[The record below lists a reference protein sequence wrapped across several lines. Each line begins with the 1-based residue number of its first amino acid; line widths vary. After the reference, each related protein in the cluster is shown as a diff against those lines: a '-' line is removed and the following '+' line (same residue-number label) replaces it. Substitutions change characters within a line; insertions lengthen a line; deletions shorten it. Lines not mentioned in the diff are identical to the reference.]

1 MATPSSAA
9 TTPSPR
15 PRYLHSPG
23 DASSSAAMLNG
34 TPSHSGDDR
43 ERVVQK
49 LRTQAELNKV
59 CNCAPSHQ
67 FSAPSLSGGSGNI
80 ANRVRFSPIQLALN
94 LRARLSYANF
104 KVKTNSTNNTLLDL
118 DSQLHTAAKH
128 AATGRTPT
136 KPSSSNYFGNPGSP
150 GPAGQSSRSAARRGP
165 MAPPPPVTASAAQSL
180 FSSLLAPPPA
190 KRARTIHNPHD
201 PPLAA
206 SEKAVEHT
214 RSPHRPTKVAHTP
227 DSHAKSKSRKGT
239 KDKAGAPSSAKGKGK
254 ARQRVTA
261 EGSFEPASDALGEG
275 DIDVEAAKTL
285 THFLLAHRPS
295 VSGTAGSPRS
305 SISAGSDAG
314 STQSFPH
321 YTQSATRMG
330 SSSSV
335 QESPFV
341 PHNAQST
348 ATPPHSPA
356 LSQPSPALSHA
367 MSSHAMGY
375 RQVAHQGSNLRPE
388 GGSTPKMT
396 PRERVGSAEDTD
408 AAGMLLLMATSPS
421 PVRPSTNRDRD
432 ARDAAAFH
440 ALRGGGSGLKGRV
453 LFPSHGGEDGRGG
466 NGHSRTLSREMSG
479 SFASISSAT
488 TEPASPRIVPARR
501 AVEHMKASSS
511 SSQGR
516 PAGGGGRLDVLMPM
530 LPTIT
535 PPTPTDQ
542 ISSQLPPHVPSSP
555 HQAVARR
562 SAQSIPG
569 AGDVDH
575 KPPIQPL
582 TPNASFSLSDYVN
595 VSPSPGANLQSRQP
609 SNASMPMG
617 RRLFEEHPA
626 PNGSP
631 GRRPRRPPPSSPSPS
646 QKSGLSAGVDHV

>member
-15 PRYLHSPG
+15 PRYLPSPG
-23 DASSSAAMLNG
+23 DASSSTAVPNG
-34 TPSHSGDDR
+34 TPAHAGDDR

-49 LRTQAELNKV
+49 LRSQAEVNK
-59 CNCAPSHQ
+59 
-67 FSAPSLSGGSGNI
+67 
-80 ANRVRFSPIQLALN
+80 LALN
-94 LRARLSYANF
+94 LRASLAYANY

-118 DSQLHTAAKH
+118 DAQLHTAAKH
-128 AATGRTPT
+128 AANGRTPT
-136 KPSSSNYFGNPGSP
+136 KASSSNYFGNPGSP
-150 GPAGQSSRSAARRGP
+150 GTPGQSSRSAARRGS

-190 KRARTIHNPHD
+190 KRARTIHNPND

-206 SEKAVEHT
+206 SEKLVEQA
-214 RSPHRPTKVAHTP
+214 RSPHRPTKVARTP
-227 DSHAKSKSRKGT
+227 DSHAKSKSRKGA
-239 KDKAGAPSSAKGKGK
+239 KEKASAPASGKGKGK

-305 SISAGSDAG
+305 SISAGSDPG

-321 YTQSATRMG
+321 YTQSATRLASSG
-330 SSSSV
+330 SIH
-335 QESPFV
+335 ESPFV
-341 PHNAQST
+341 PHDMHTT

-356 LSQPSPALSHA
+356 LSQPSPALSHSMA
-367 MSSHAMGY
+367 Y
-375 RQVAHQGSNLRPE
+375 RQSAHQGSNLRPE
-388 GGSTPKMT
+388 GGGTPKMA

-421 PVRPSTNRDRD
+421 PARPSTNRDRD

-453 LFPSHGGEDGRGG
+453 LFPSYGGEDGRGG

-479 SFASISSAT
+479 SFASISSAA
-488 TEPASPRIVPARR
+488 TEPVSPRTVPARR
-501 AVEHMKASSS
+501 AADHMKASTSS
-511 SSQGR
+511 PR
-516 PAGGGGRLDVLMPM
+516 GGSTGRLDVSMPT

-542 ISSQLPPHVPSSP
+542 PPSQLLPPVTSSP
-555 HQAVARR
+555 RQASGRR
-562 SAQSIPG
+562 SAQPMVS
-569 AGDVDH
+569 AADSADH
-575 KPPIQPL
+575 RSHMQPH

-595 VSPSPGANLQSRQP
+595 VSPSPAAALQSRQS
-609 SNASMPMG
+609 SNTSAPMG
-617 RRLFEEHPA
+617 RRLFEEP
-626 PNGSP
+626 PVSNGSP
-631 GRRPRRPPPSSPSPS
+631 NRRSRPLLPSSPSS
-646 QKSGLSAGVDHV
+646 SHKSGLSAGVDLV